1 MAMPLPTVLAKL
13 TKPRISSTVSALG
26 ELTGGVGLSRLDS
39 NAFDARLALC
49 RGRQA
54 PACTSGRSLHALPLL
69 NMFSKFYLSK
79 DQEFVIRTF
88 SKALS
93 ICNSE
98 LLFMDAA
105 EGLTSYMFSYSMDS
119 SRELSGGVV
128 ESVQILARDLF
139 RETSHI
145 CVLLLIER
153 RVEDLESY
161 NAFFVS

>member
-1 MAMPLPTVLAKL
+1 
-13 TKPRISSTVSALG
+13 
-26 ELTGGVGLSRLDS
+26 
-39 NAFDARLALC
+39 
-49 RGRQA
+49 
-54 PACTSGRSLHALPLL
+54 
-69 NMFSKFYLSK
+69 MFSKFYLSK

-105 EGLTSYMFSYSMDS
+105 EGLTSYMFSYLMDL

-128 ESVQILARDLF
+128 EGVQILARDLF

-153 RVEDLESY
+153 RIEDLESY